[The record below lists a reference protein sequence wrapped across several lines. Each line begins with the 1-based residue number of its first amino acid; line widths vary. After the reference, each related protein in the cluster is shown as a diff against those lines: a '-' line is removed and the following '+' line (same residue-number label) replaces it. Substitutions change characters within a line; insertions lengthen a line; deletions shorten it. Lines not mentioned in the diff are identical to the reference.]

1 MSHDLSY
8 HAEIQTSV
16 PSPPLA
22 AEVRPAMEVVPLLI
36 GTPLSEVERELIVQ
50 TLGRCNGNRT
60 HAAKLLGMPVRT
72 LRNRIRLYMADGI
85 EVPAYG
91 A

>member
-1 MSHDLSY
+1 MSHDLLY
-8 HAEIQTSV
+8 HAEG
-16 PSPPLA
+16 PSSAPALPLPPQG
-22 AEVRPAMEVVPLLI
+22 RPANEIVPMLI
-36 GTPLSEVERELIVQ
+36 GTPLSEVEREMIVQ

-60 HAAKLLGMPVRT
+60 HAARLLGMPVRT

>member
-8 HAEIQTSV
+8 HAESPSSAPALPLPIQG
-16 PSPPLA
+16 
-22 AEVRPAMEVVPLLI
+22 RPANEVVPMLI
-36 GTPLSEVERELIVQ
+36 GTSLSEVEREMIVQ

-60 HAAKLLGMPVRT
+60 HAARLLGMPVRT

>member
-1 MSHDLSY
+1 MPQEFTSHTDLSVV
-8 HAEIQTSV
+8 V
-16 PSPPLA
+16 PPPMSQS
-22 AEVRPAMEVVPLLI
+22 RPANEVVPLLV
-36 GTPLSEVERELIVQ
+36 GTPLSEIERELIVQ
-50 TLGRCNGNRT
+50 TLARCNGNRT

-72 LRNRIRLYMADGI
+72 LRNKIRLYLADGI

>member
-8 HAEIQTSV
+8 HAESLSTV
-16 PSPPLA
+16 PSPPVA
-22 AEVRPAMEVVPLLI
+22 PPWRPTNEVVPLLI
-36 GTPLSEVERELIVQ
+36 GTPLSEIERELIVQ

-60 HAAKLLGMPVRT
+60 HAARLLGMPVRT

-91 A
+91 T